1 MSADG
6 VASELAAERATEAP
20 SELAADLA
28 AELAE
33 IRALD
38 TVPSERVSAL
48 WDRLTPARV
57 DDITGSRWKGTGLD
71 TGHPMFAML
80 GQMRWWGKDFT
91 DARKVD
97 PILVTD
103 DSGDVVPDTSAS
115 GGGGA
120 SLWEV
125 SFRGRPTASM
135 VYDRLPVIDHFV
147 VVDTTTDPT
156 TGASRPSTLLAV
168 MNGRGTVSDGEHFWF
183 LLDRED

>member
-1 MSADG
+1 MSSEHTAPVSRPKSTGLHTGEIRPG
-6 VASELAAERATEAP
+6 VA
-20 SELAADLA
+20 
-28 AELAE
+28 
-33 IRALD
+33 
-38 TVPSERVSAL
+38 
-48 WDRLTPARV
+48 
-57 DDITGSRWKGTGLD
+57 
-71 TGHPMFAML
+71 
-80 GQMRWWGKDFT
+80 
-91 DARKVD
+91 KVD

-103 DSGDVVPDTSAS
+103 DSGEVVPDTSAT

-168 MNGRGTVSDGEHFWF
+168 MNGRGTVSDGEYFWF

>member
-1 MSADG
+1 MNSAEAR
-6 VASELAAERATEAP
+6 VEAVEASEAAEASAELAA
-20 SELAADLA
+20 
-28 AELAE
+28 
-33 IRALD
+33 IRALA

-48 WDRLTPARV
+48 WDRLAPAV
-57 DDITGSRWKGTGLD
+57 IEDIAGSRWMGTGLD

-103 DSGDVVPDTSAS
+103 DSGEVVPDTSAT

-147 VVDTTTDPT
+147 VVDTITDPT

-168 MNGRGTVSDGEHFWF
+168 MNGRGTVKGGEHFWF